1 MFSAQVLLHVLH
13 SFIPKECVAETDLL
27 KPLLDKK
34 GSGLDKIMEKV
45 EMTDAEWQRELGK
58 RRQFSEKELRK
69 ISPDA
74 ILDYAMEIDDSQE
87 SQQQLERHYR
97 TRPVDAGEILV
108 APVSVTYTVSDK
120 QQSEVHDDAA
130 SGDEDDDNDG
140 VGNSSKKKMAMFW
153 IVILRTR
160 KCYNFNE
167 HIQCMIN
174 ELDKE
179 DKSRLVNAASREYE
193 ARKPLLPRV
202 LSFCVCVCVTQRA
215 CPPGA
220 GRDEHDARSLFVSV
234 QE

>member
-1 MFSAQVLLHVLH
+1 MFDHVSAQVLLHVLH

-58 RRQFSEKELRK
+58 RRQFSEKELCK

-74 ILDYAMEIDDSQE
+74 ILDYAMEIDGSEE
-87 SQQQLERHYR
+87 SQQRHYR

-108 APVSVTYTVSDK
+108 APVSVTYTVSEK
-120 QQSEVHDDAA
+120 QQRSEENDDADDA
-130 SGDEDDDNDG
+130 DDDPSNP
-140 VGNSSKKKMAMFW
+140 SKKKMAVFW

-167 HIQCMIN
+167 HVQCMIN

-193 ARKPLLPRV
+193 ASAPSPESV
-202 LSFCVCVCVTQRA
+202 
-215 CPPGA
+215 
-220 GRDEHDARSLFVSV
+220 SL
-234 QE
+234 